1 LPDLTPDKVSARI
14 ATRTCAHVRVSRPL
28 RASRA
33 RTRGTHET
41 RNETKRKTFAE
52 RLDRACKRDR
62 VMNALVLGDALPTTA
77 NRLKLF
83 ERCRYWCF
91 DPAETAAIFEA
102 LEARD
107 LT

>member
-1 LPDLTPDKVSARI
+1 MKP
-14 ATRTCAHVRVSRPL
+14 
-28 RASRA
+28 
-33 RTRGTHET
+33 
-41 RNETKRKTFAE
+41 ETKRKTFAE

-62 VMNALVLGDALPTTA
+62 AMNELVFGDALPTTA

-91 DPAETAAIFEA
+91 DAAETAALFET

>member
-1 LPDLTPDKVSARI
+1 MKPD
-14 ATRTCAHVRVSRPL
+14 
-28 RASRA
+28 
-33 RTRGTHET
+33 
-41 RNETKRKTFAE
+41 TKRKPFAE

-62 VMNALVLGDALPTTA
+62 AMNALVFGDALPTTA

-91 DPAETAAIFEA
+91 DAAETAAIFEA